1 MPKSTNS
8 TPSTPTATESLLAL
22 LLSNLMIL
30 TFGFLTALPYLLY
43 GARGMWIVFV
53 PYYVCNAIMAQHS
66 NDGYQ
71 DESFARSFP
80 VFHYLRKHIGLSAEV
95 PKSLSESDGQYIF
108 AMFPHGT
115 GSDFRVLLQG
125 MLPDLFPKFHSKV
138 RKKWQGATSR
148 RLKH

>member
-1 MPKSTNS
+1 M
-8 TPSTPTATESLLAL
+8 LAL

-71 DESFARSFP
+71 NESFARSFP